1 MSPTTPPKDPEG
13 PSPISRLAVL
23 GTMPVEIQVQL
34 GRANLT
40 LRDVLNLEQGSMI
53 ELTKLA
59 SESPL
64 DVVLNGRI
72 MARGTAV
79 AMGDQ
84 LGVRLTELVPT
95 REELPPLPEFLHPR
109 EGDPVPFRTP
119 VEQERPRY
127 RPAPADERANPA
139 AQAAGAAADDDGL
152 PDSDKHP
159 LADGLAACVE
169 KANAIKNAP
178 QLAQTLPRL
187 EMFVEPLNAV
197 LFGQPASHFTTT
209 GDVIDMKTAGEW
221 ADCFIKDWLDE
232 VCAWHADA
240 VVGSRDHTPG
250 PEAVAALLRD
260 LHEKVLQPLAEH
272 LYVEVVLV
280 LTPCPVD
287 SNKMK
292 IAARLPTGGTTA
304 CAVRSAGLVVGQKV
318 IRQASVVVG

>member
-1 MSPTTPPKDPEG
+1 MTSSTPPKDSEG
-13 PSPISRLAVL
+13 PSPVSRLAVL
-23 GTMPVEIQVQL
+23 GTMPVELQVQL
-34 GRANLT
+34 GRTYLT

-59 SESPL
+59 SEAPL
-64 DVVLNGRI
+64 DVVLNGRV

-84 LGVRLTELVPT
+84 LGVRLTELVPG

-109 EGDPVPFRTP
+109 EGDPVPFRMP
-119 VEQERPRY
+119 VEEERPRY

-139 AQAAGAAADDDGL
+139 AQAAGGAAADGL

-159 LADGLAACVE
+159 LADGLAACVA

-178 QLAQTLPRL
+178 ELAQTLPRL
-187 EMFVEPLNAV
+187 EMFVDPLNAV

-209 GDVIDMKTAGEW
+209 GDVLDMKTAGEW
-221 ADCFIKDWLDE
+221 ADAFIKDWLDE

-240 VVGSRDHTPG
+240 VVGSRDHNPG
-250 PEAVAALLRD
+250 PTAVAGLLRE

-287 SNKMK
+287 PNKMK

-304 CAVRSAGLVVGQKV
+304 CAVRNAGLLVGQKV
-318 IRQASVVVG
+318 IRQAAVVVG

>member
-1 MSPTTPPKDPEG
+1 MASTPPKDDPEG
-13 PSPISRLAVL
+13 PSPVARLAVL
-23 GTMPVEIQVQL
+23 GTMTVELQVQL
-34 GRANLT
+34 GSARLT

-59 SESPL
+59 SEAPL
-64 DVVLNGRI
+64 DVVLNGRV
-72 MARGTAV
+72 MGRGTAV

-84 LGVRLTELVPT
+84 LGVRLTEIVPT
-95 REELPPLPEFLHPR
+95 REELPPLPEFLRPR
-109 EGDPVPFRTP
+109 EGDPIPFRTP
-119 VEQERPRY
+119 VEDNRPLYRPAQAQERPG
-127 RPAPADERANPA
+127 PA
-139 AQAAGAAADDDGL
+139 AQAAGDDDGAGL

-178 QLAQTLPRL
+178 ELAQTLPRL
-187 EMFVEPLNAV
+187 EMFVDPLNSV

-221 ADCFIKDWLDE
+221 ADAFLKDWLDE
-232 VCAWHADA
+232 VCNWHADA

-250 PEAVAALLRD
+250 PTAVFALLRE

-280 LTPCPVD
+280 LTPVSVD
-287 SNKMK
+287 SNKMT

-304 CAVRSAGLVVGQKV
+304 CAVRKAGLVVGQKV
-318 IRQASVVVG
+318 IRQAAVVVG